1 MYNKLKLF
9 SAVFVLLTVCLLLP
23 ASALA
28 QSTPYTVAVLDFDNG
43 GGYGDATRA
52 AKAIPSIL
60 TTDLSK
66 SNRFS
71 VIEREQLE
79 KVLKEQNL
87 GASGLVNPETAARI
101 GEIFGVEYLIVGKI
115 VEMNRVQGRH
125 NSFSVLGFGG
135 SNKAADKVNVSV
147 EVKVIDS
154 ESARIVAAVDCRKS
168 YEIGKGGSSINILGV
183 KKKHDDYGGQEA
195 GLADVYYAVS
205 HDLAEQLETVKFKT
219 LPAKVKYTGFIG
231 HVENKLVYINLG
243 RKQGVTR
250 KMVFNVRRE
259 EKKGSLTFKK
269 TLGKIRALN
278 VDDTVT
284 ECEIL
289 EQNEK
294 FKQGDLIESK
304 F

>member
-1 MYNKLKLF
+1 MYSKVKIF
-9 SAVFVLLTVCLLLP
+9 SAVFLLLAVSLLLP
-23 ASALA
+23 ALALA
-28 QSTPYTVAVLDFDNG
+28 QATPYTVAVLDFDNG
-43 GGYGDATRA
+43 GGYGDATKA

-183 KKKHDDYGGQEA
+183 KKKHDDYGGQDA
-195 GLADVYYAVS
+195 GLADVYYAIS
-205 HDLAEQLETVKFKT
+205 HDLAEQLETVQFKA

-289 EQNEK
+289 EQNDK
-294 FKQGDLIESK
+294 FKQGDLVESK